1 MAPTKQEMLEVLETA
16 INTKMAGGMVQSYS
30 IGGRNIQYERLSE
43 LLKMRKQLQN
53 EISAG
58 RNRTSYAKFEN
69 PK

>member
-1 MAPTKQEMLEVLETA
+1 MAPTKQEMLDTLETA
-16 INTKMAGGMVQSYS
+16 INTKMTGGMVRSYS
-30 IGGRNIQYERLSE
+30 IGGRNIQYESLSE

-58 RNRTSYAKFEN
+58 KSRTIYAKFEN